1 MADTSNVTF
10 HVYRRENGEKMK
22 IKKTF
27 TAKIC
32 LGLREGYTQ
41 KVHTL
46 SEVYLVCH
54 QFCNSVG
61 LCVTVTPTRFI
72 YTNGQGIK
80 DGYEDGCFVELISY
94 PRFPQS
100 KYDIVATALDLTKVF
115 MREYN
120 QTRISIIASDQT
132 YLVEQEDLK

>member
-1 MADTSNVTF
+1 
-10 HVYRRENGEKMK
+10 MK
-22 IKKTF
+22 IKKSF

-46 SEVYLVCH
+46 DEVYTISH
-54 QFCNSVG
+54 QYCNSVG

-72 YTNGQGIK
+72 YTQGAGIA

-100 KYDIVATALDLTKVF
+100 KYDIVGNALDLAKLF
-115 MREYN
+115 MVEFK

-132 YLVEQEDLK
+132 YLLEQNDLLKKDV